1 MDPATVYIDLL
12 LVARALATAFV
23 AKLDPKVIRLE
34 TDSLS
39 PIELVP
45 RFSAE
50 LNPW

>member
-12 LVARALATAFV
+12 LVALALV

-50 LNPW
+50 LNPR